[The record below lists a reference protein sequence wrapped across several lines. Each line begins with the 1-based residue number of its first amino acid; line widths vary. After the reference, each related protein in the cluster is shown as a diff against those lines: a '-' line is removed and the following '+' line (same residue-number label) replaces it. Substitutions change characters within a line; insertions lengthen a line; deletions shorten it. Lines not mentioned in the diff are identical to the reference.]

1 MTVHYEGTPEEQ
13 RALDGYVKLSRA
25 VNALESRLAERR
37 AYGDLTASQF
47 GVLEAL
53 YHLGPLCQGELSAK
67 LLKSGGN
74 LTFVVDNL
82 VRLGLV
88 ERERVAGDRRRVM
101 VALTKAGRDRIA
113 ALFPLHVQ
121 RIVAEFS
128 VLTPEEQT
136 TLAVLCR
143 KLGRAGEIEEVRVA
157 Q

>member
-1 MTVHYEGTPEEQ
+1 MPVHYQGTPEAQ
-13 RALDGYVKLSRA
+13 RALEVYVKLSRA
-25 VNALESRLAERR
+25 LNALEARLAEHHS
-37 AYGDLTASQF
+37 YGDLTASQF

-53 YHLGPLCQGELSAK
+53 YHLGPLCQGDLSAK

-88 ERERVAGDRRRVM
+88 ERERDAGDRRRVL
-101 VALTKAGRDRIA
+101 VTLTEVGRERIA
-113 ALFPLHVQ
+113 QLFPLHVQ
-121 RIVAEFS
+121 HIVAEFS
-128 VLTPEEQT
+128 VLSPEEQL

-143 KLGRAGEIEEVRVA
+143 KLGKAG

>member
-1 MTVHYEGTPEEQ
+1 MPVHYQGTPEAQ
-13 RALDGYVKLSRA
+13 RALEVYVKLSRA
-25 VNALESRLAERR
+25 LNALEARLAEHH

-53 YHLGPLCQGELSAK
+53 YHLGPLCQGDLSAK

-88 ERERVAGDRRRVM
+88 ERERDAGDRRRVL
-101 VALTKAGRDRIA
+101 VTLTEVGRERIA
-113 ALFPLHVQ
+113 QLFPLHVQ
-121 RIVAEFS
+121 HIVAEFS
-128 VLTPEEQT
+128 VLSPEEQL
-136 TLAVLCR
+136 TLAVLYR
-143 KLGRAGEIEEVRVA
+143 KLGKAG

>member
-1 MTVHYEGTPEEQ
+1 MPVHYEGTPEALQ
-13 RALDGYVKLSRA
+13 ALDAYVKLSRA
-25 VNALESRLAERR
+25 LNALEARLSECH

-53 YHLGPLCQGELSAK
+53 YHLGPLCQGDLSAK

-88 ERERVAGDRRRVM
+88 ERERVAGDRRRVL
-101 VALTKAGRDRIA
+101 VTLTEAGRERIA
-113 ALFPLHVQ
+113 RLFPLHVQ
-121 RIVAEFS
+121 HIVAEFS
-128 VLTPEEQT
+128 VLSPEEQL
-136 TLAVLCR
+136 TLAGLCR
-143 KLGRAGEIEEVRVA
+143 KLGKAG

>member
-1 MTVHYEGTPEEQ
+1 MPVHYQGTPEAQ
-13 RALDGYVKLSRA
+13 RALEVYVKLSRA
-25 VNALESRLAERR
+25 LNALEARLAEHH

-53 YHLGPLCQGELSAK
+53 YHLGPLCQGDLSAK

-88 ERERVAGDRRRVM
+88 ERERDAGDRRRVL
-101 VALTKAGRDRIA
+101 VTLTEVGRERIA
-113 ALFPLHVQ
+113 QLFPLHVQ
-121 RIVAEFS
+121 HIVAEFS
-128 VLTPEEQT
+128 VLSPEEQL

-143 KLGRAGEIEEVRVA
+143 KLGKAG

>member
-1 MTVHYEGTPEEQ
+1 MPVHYKGTPEAQ
-13 RALDGYVKLSRA
+13 RALEVYVKLSRA
-25 VNALESRLAERR
+25 LNALEARLAEHH

-53 YHLGPLCQGELSAK
+53 YHLGPLCQGDLSAK

-88 ERERVAGDRRRVM
+88 ERERDAGDRRRVL
-101 VALTKAGRDRIA
+101 VTLTEAGRERIA
-113 ALFPLHVQ
+113 RLFPLHVQ
-121 RIVAEFS
+121 NIVAEFS
-128 VLTPEEQT
+128 VLSPEEQL
-136 TLAVLCR
+136 TLASLCR
-143 KLGRAGEIEEVRVA
+143 KLGKAG